1 MENIDYIN
9 LLDEKVDEIES
20 SIQDL
25 KNRLMNKS
33 NSITAESSLDDIINE
48 ISDLELRQSFGTE
61 FSSIT
66 GDSFYSENNDSSYI
80 YDKIIEAKSSNVIG
94 KFLIKANDGY
104 LWTIDPVFNI
114 EISDETSLSFL
125 GINNGN
131 LEFEVLSEDSVN
143 DIEIRINHPNS
154 GTGYLINCNIYLFRI
169 IEIINEDTNVPSYT
183 GEELHV
189 KDGESV
195 NLPYFNYDG
204 YDVDYYNTES
214 DGSGT
219 NYSPGESV
227 TPSSDFQLYTFWVS
241 SNGSDNLVV

>member
-9 LLDEKVDEIES
+9 LLDEKVDTIS
-20 SIQDL
+20 TSIQDL

-33 NSITAESSLDDIINE
+33 DSITAESSLDDIINE
-48 ISDLELRQSFGTE
+48 IFVLEPRQGFGTE

-66 GDSFYSENNDSSYI
+66 GDSFHSENNDSSYI
-80 YDKIIEAKSSNVIG
+80 YDKIIEVKSSNVVG
-94 KFLIKANDGY
+94 KTLIKVDDGY
-104 LWTIDPVFNI
+104 LWYLDPNFNVD
-114 EISDETSLSFL
+114 ISDESSLSFL
-125 GINNGN
+125 GINSGY
-131 LEFEVLSEDSVN
+131 LEFEVLSEDSIN

-183 GEELHV
+183 GEELHI

-195 NLPYFNYDG
+195 NLPYLSYDG
-204 YDVDYYNTES
+204 YDIDYYNTES

-227 TPSSDFQLYTFWVS
+227 TPSSDFQLYAFWVT
-241 SNGSDNLVV
+241 GATEEG